1 MSEPPRAVRRF
12 QGVALD
18 ALHNNDGSELHP
30 AVRELV
36 GKALQGRVDR
46 RSVLRVLGWLGVS
59 VGTARAVLGAGEA
72 ARGGPVGP
80 GASGAA
86 QSGSAAGAAVGPAGG
101 PGPAAGAARQTPK
114 SGGTLRFVCSIQQ
127 MTDPAAT
134 TWIEAS
140 NLFRNSVE
148 FLTYVD
154 SDNVT
159 HPYLAESW
167 HPSEDLKTWDFKLRE
182 GIKWSNGDP
191 FTVADVAFNINRW
204 IAPRSLSPNR
214 TTFAAVTGVETLD
227 DLRFRLHLSRPIC
240 SLPEHLYAPTC
251 PILHRRFEEQGANW
265 PRNPIG
271 TGPFQ
276 LTDYH
281 VSRIAVFKRRPDY
294 WGPPAYLDEIRYLD
308 LGTEIATHIAALAAG
323 QVDAL
328 YRVTI
333 GELDLVKRFPSMQ
346 LLTEPS
352 AQTLVMRMQQDQK
365 PYNDVRVRR
374 AVQLSSDRERMMQLA
389 YRDQGVLGEHHHVAP
404 FHPDYFQLPPVK
416 RDIAQARRL
425 LAEAG
430 YPDGIDL
437 TLALGNTQGRYEQD
451 TAQVL
456 QQNCAD
462 AGIRLTLQ
470 VMPAAQYWTIW
481 DKVPFGMTYWGHRP
495 LGIMVL
501 ELAYRSHSV
510 WNESH
515 FNNAQFDA
523 AIDRALGILDP
534 HERSKVMGE
543 AQRILQEQAIIVQ
556 AYFPKK
562 FTVVGAHVRDFRAD
576 PSDYYRMDKVWLA

>member
-1 MSEPPRAVRRF
+1 MSEPPQAVRKFRA
-12 QGVALD
+12 ALLD
-18 ALHNNDGSELHP
+18 TLRNNDGSKLHP
-30 AVRELV
+30 AVHELV
-36 GKALQGRVDR
+36 HDALRNVTDR
-46 RSVLRVLGWLGVS
+46 RSVLRVLSWLGVS
-59 VGTARAVLGAGEA
+59 MVSARGVLGLPARAADAGDAGGTAA
-72 ARGGPVGP
+72 APVATRGGVM
-80 GASGAA
+80 
-86 QSGSAAGAAVGPAGG
+86 
-101 PGPAAGAARQTPK
+101 PK

-154 SDNVT
+154 SDNAT

-167 HPSEDLKTWDFKLRE
+167 HPSEDLKTWDFRLRQ
-182 GIKWSNGDP
+182 GIRWSNGDP
-191 FTVADVAFNINRW
+191 FTVADVVFNLDRW
-204 IAPRSLSPNR
+204 IAPSSKSPNR
-214 TTFAAVTGVETLD
+214 TTFAAITGVEAID
-227 DLRFRLHLSRPIC
+227 DLRFRIHLSRPVC
-240 SLPEHLYAPTC
+240 SLPEHLYAATC

-281 VSRIAVFKRRPDY
+281 VSRIAVFKRRRDY
-294 WGPPAYLDEIRYLD
+294 WGQPAYLDEIRYLD
-308 LGTEIATHIAALAAG
+308 LGTEIATHVAALAAG

-328 YRVTI
+328 YRITI
-333 GELDLVKRFPSMQ
+333 SELDLVKRFPTMQ

-365 PYNDVRVRR
+365 PFNDVRVRK
-374 AVQLSSDRERMMQLA
+374 AVVLSSDREQMLQLA
-389 YRDQGVLGEHHHVAP
+389 YRNYGVLGEDHHVAP
-404 FHPDYFQLPPVK
+404 FHPDYFRLPPSK
-416 RDIAQARRL
+416 RDVAGARRL
-425 LAEAG
+425 LVEAG
-430 YPDGIDL
+430 YPNGIDI

-456 QQNCAD
+456 QQNCAE
-462 AGIRLTLQ
+462 AGIRLNLQ
-470 VMPAAQYWTIW
+470 VVPAAQYWTIW

-501 ELAYRSHSV
+501 ELAYRSGSV

-515 FNNAQFDA
+515 FANASFDA
-523 AIDRALGILDP
+523 ALDKALAILDP
-534 HERSKVMGE
+534 RQRSVAMGDAE
-543 AQRILQEQAIIVQ
+543 RILQQEAVMVQ
-556 AYFPKK
+556 PYFAKK
-562 FTVVGAHVRDFRAD
+562 FTVVGAHVRGFRAD
-576 PSDYYRMDKVWLA
+576 PRDYYRMDGVWLA

>member
-1 MSEPPRAVRRF
+1 MSEPPAAVRRMS
-12 QGVALD
+12 GASLD
-18 ALHNNDGSELHP
+18 TLRNNDGTELHP
-30 AVRELV
+30 AALELAQ
-36 GKALQGRVDR
+36 KALQGGTDR
-46 RSVLRVLGWLGVS
+46 RSVLRVLAWLGVS
-59 VGTARAVLGAGEA
+59 VASARGVLGSSARAA
-72 ARGGPVGP
+72 A
-80 GASGAA
+80 
-86 QSGSAAGAAVGPAGG
+86 SAIP
-101 PGPAAGAARQTPK
+101 R

-204 IAPRSLSPNR
+204 IAPTSLSPNR
-214 TTFAAVTGVETLD
+214 TTFAAVTGIETLD
-227 DLRFRLHLSRPIC
+227 DLRFRLHLSRPVC
-240 SLPEHLYAPTC
+240 SLPEHLYAATC
-251 PILHRRFEEQGANW
+251 PILHRKFEEQGANW
-265 PRNPIG
+265 PRNPVG

-281 VSRIAVFKRRPDY
+281 VSRIAVFKRRHDY
-294 WGPPAYLDEIRYLD
+294 WGPSAYLDEIRYLD
-308 LGTEIATHIAALAAG
+308 LGSEIATHVAALAAG
-323 QVDAL
+323 QVDVL
-328 YRVTI
+328 YRITI
-333 GELDLVKRFPSMQ
+333 AELDLVKRFPSMQ

-365 PYNDVRVRR
+365 PYNDVRVRK
-374 AVQLSSDRERMMQLA
+374 AVVLSADREQMMRLA

-404 FHPDYFQLPPVK
+404 FHPDYFRLPPIK
-416 RDIAQARRL
+416 RNVAQARRL
-425 LAEAG
+425 LADAG

-437 TLALGNTQGRYEQD
+437 TLAVGNTQGRYEQD

-456 QQNCAD
+456 QQNCAE
-462 AGIRLTLQ
+462 AGIRLALQ
-470 VMPAAQYWTIW
+470 LVPAAQYWTIW

-501 ELAYRSHSV
+501 ELAYRSGSV

-515 FNNAQFDA
+515 FANPEFDA
-523 AIDRALGILDP
+523 ALDRALGILDP
-534 HERSKVMGE
+534 RQRSVAMGDAE
-543 AQRILQEQAIIVQ
+543 RILQEQAIIVQ

-562 FTVVGAHVRDFRAD
+562 FTVMGSHVRDFRAD
-576 PSDYYRMDKVWLA
+576 PQDYYRMDKVWLA

>member
-1 MSEPPRAVRRF
+1 MSEPPQAVRRVW
-12 QGVALD
+12 GVALD
-18 ALHNNDGSELHP
+18 TLRNNDGSELHP
-30 AVRELV
+30 AVRELAD
-36 GKALQGRVDR
+36 KALCGQADR
-46 RSVLRVLGWLGVS
+46 RSVLRVLAWLGVS
-59 VGTARAVLGAGEA
+59 AVTARGVLGAAVGA
-72 ARGGPVGP
+72 GIGGQAD
-80 GASGAA
+80 ASGAA
-86 QSGSAAGAAVGPAGG
+86 GQGVGASGRAAGAAG
-101 PGPAAGAARQTPK
+101 QTPK

-204 IAPRSLSPNR
+204 IAPTSLSPNR
-214 TTFAAVTGVETLD
+214 TTFAVITGVERVD
-227 DLRFRLHLSRPIC
+227 DLRFRLHLSRPVC
-240 SLPEHLYAPTC
+240 SLPEQLYAANC
-251 PILHRRFEEQGANW
+251 PILHHKFEEQGANW

-276 LTDYH
+276 LTEYH
-281 VSRIAVFKRRPDY
+281 VSRIAVFKRRRDY

-328 YRVTI
+328 YRITI

-365 PYNDVRVRR
+365 PYSDVRVRK
-374 AVQLSSDRERMMQLA
+374 AVVLSADREQMLRLA

-404 FHPDYFQLPPVK
+404 FQPDYFRLPPIK
-416 RDIAQARRL
+416 RDVAQARRL

-437 TLALGNTQGRYEQD
+437 TLAVGNTQGRYEQD

-456 QQNCAD
+456 QQNCAE

-481 DKVPFGMTYWGHRP
+481 DKVPFGITYWAHRP

-501 ELAYRSHSV
+501 ELAYRAHSV

-515 FNNAQFDA
+515 FNNPQFDA
-523 AIDRALGILDP
+523 AINRAQGILDP
-534 HERSKVMGE
+534 HERSVAMGE
-543 AQRILQEQAIIVQ
+543 AQRILQEEAIIVQ

-562 FTVVGAHVRDFRAD
+562 FTVVGPHVRDFRAD
-576 PSDYYRMDKVWLA
+576 PQDYYRMDKVWLA

>member
-1 MSEPPRAVRRF
+1 
-12 QGVALD
+12 
-18 ALHNNDGSELHP
+18 
-30 AVRELV
+30 
-36 GKALQGRVDR
+36 
-46 RSVLRVLGWLGVS
+46 
-59 VGTARAVLGAGEA
+59 
-72 ARGGPVGP
+72 
-80 GASGAA
+80 
-86 QSGSAAGAAVGPAGG
+86 
-101 PGPAAGAARQTPK
+101 
-114 SGGTLRFVCSIQQ
+114 
-127 MTDPAAT
+127 
-134 TWIEAS
+134 
-140 NLFRNSVE
+140 
-148 FLTYVD
+148 
-154 SDNVT
+154 
-159 HPYLAESW
+159 
-167 HPSEDLKTWDFKLRE
+167 LKTWDFKLRE

-204 IAPRSLSPNR
+204 IAPSSLSPNR

-251 PILHRRFEEQGANW
+251 PILHRKFEEQGANW

-328 YRVTI
+328 YRITI

-365 PYNDVRVRR
+365 PYDDVRVRR

-416 RDIAQARRL
+416 RDVAQARRL

-430 YPDGIDL
+430 YPNGIDL

-534 HERSKVMGE
+534 HERSKVMGD

>member
-1 MSEPPRAVRRF
+1 VRRRPSRWCIWLYPMSEPLSAHEQFDTARLKLT
-12 QGVALD
+12 ALR
-18 ALHNNDGSELHP
+18 NNDGSAPHP
-30 AVRELV
+30 AAQDLVRD
-36 GKALQGRVDR
+36 ALRRGTDR
-46 RSVLRVLGWLGVS
+46 RSVLRVLSWLGVS
-59 VGTARAVLGAGEA
+59 VVSARGVLGLPARAQT
-72 ARGGPVGP
+72 P
-80 GASGAA
+80 GVASRTG
-86 QSGSAAGAAVGPAGG
+86 V
-101 PGPAAGAARQTPK
+101 TPK

-127 MTDPAAT
+127 MTDPAST

-159 HPYLAESW
+159 HPYLAQSW
-167 HPSEDLKTWDFKLRE
+167 HPSEDLETWDFRLRE

-204 IAPRSLSPNR
+204 ISPNSKSPNR
-214 TTFAAVTGVETLD
+214 TTFAAITGVEILD

-240 SLPEHLYAPTC
+240 SLPEHLYAATC
-251 PILHRRFEEQGANW
+251 PILHRHFEEQGANW

-281 VSRIAVFKRRPDY
+281 VSRIAVFKRRHEY
-294 WGPPAYLDEIRYLD
+294 WGTPAYLDEIRYLD
-308 LGTEIATHIAALAAG
+308 LGTEVATHVAALAAG

-328 YRVTI
+328 YRLTI
-333 GELDLVKRFPSMQ
+333 AELDLVKRFPNMQ

-365 PYNDVRVRR
+365 PYNDVRVRK
-374 AVQLSSDRERMMQLA
+374 AVVLSSDREQMMRLA
-389 YRDQGVLGEHHHVAP
+389 YRDMGVLGDHHHVAP
-404 FHPDYFQLPPVK
+404 FHPDYFPLPPLQ
-416 RDIAQARRL
+416 RDVAAARRL

-430 YPDGIDL
+430 YPNGVDL

-456 QQNCAD
+456 QQNCAE
-462 AGIRLTLQ
+462 AGIRLSLQ
-470 VMPAAQYWTIW
+470 VLPAAQYWTVW

-501 ELAYRSHSV
+501 ELAYRSGSV

-515 FNNAQFDA
+515 FSNARFDA
-523 AIDRALGILDP
+523 ALDTALGILDP
-534 HERSKVMGE
+534 RERSRAMGE
-543 AQRILQEQAIIVQ
+543 CERILQDQAVMVQ

-562 FTVVGAHVRDFRAD
+562 FTVVSSRVRGFRAD
-576 PSDYYRMDKVWLA
+576 PQDYYRMDGVWLA

>member
-1 MSEPPRAVRRF
+1 MSEPPQAVRRVR
-12 QGVALD
+12 GVALD
-18 ALHNNDGSELHP
+18 TLRNNDGSELHP
-30 AVRELV
+30 AVRELADKALS
-36 GKALQGRVDR
+36 GKADR
-46 RSVLRVLGWLGVS
+46 RSVLRVLAWLGVS
-59 VGTARAVLGAGEA
+59 AVAARGVLGAA
-72 ARGGPVGP
+72 AGAGIGGQAGAAAGP
-80 GASGAA
+80 GAAGVSGAVG
-86 QSGSAAGAAVGPAGG
+86 QVAGAA
-101 PGPAAGAARQTPK
+101 PK

-148 FLTYVD
+148 YLTYVD

-204 IAPRSLSPNR
+204 IAPTSLSPNR
-214 TTFAAVTGVETLD
+214 TTFAVITGVERLD
-227 DLRFRLHLSRPIC
+227 DLRFRLHLSRPVC
-240 SLPEHLYAPTC
+240 SLPEQLYAATC
-251 PILHRRFEEQGANW
+251 PILHRKFEEQGANW
-265 PRNPIG
+265 PRNPLG

-276 LTDYH
+276 LMEYH
-281 VSRIAVFKRRPDY
+281 VSRIAVFKRRRDY

-308 LGTEIATHIAALAAG
+308 LGTEVATHIAALAAG

-328 YRVTI
+328 YRITI

-365 PYNDVRVRR
+365 PYDDVRVRR
-374 AVQLSSDRERMMQLA
+374 AVVLSADREQMLRLA

-404 FHPDYFQLPPVK
+404 FQPDYFRLPPIK
-416 RDIAQARRL
+416 RDVAQARRL

-437 TLALGNTQGRYEQD
+437 TLAVGNTQGRFEQD

-456 QQNCAD
+456 QQNCAE

-481 DKVPFGMTYWGHRP
+481 DKVPFGITYWAHRP

-501 ELAYRSHSV
+501 ELAYRAHSV

-515 FNNAQFDA
+515 FNNPKFDA
-523 AIDRALGILDP
+523 AIDRAQGILDP
-534 HERSKVMGE
+534 HERSAAMGE
-543 AQRILQEQAIIVQ
+543 AQRILQEEAIIVQ

-562 FTVVGAHVRDFRAD
+562 FTVVGPHVRDFRAD
-576 PSDYYRMDKVWLA
+576 PQDYYRMDKVWLA

>member
-1 MSEPPRAVRRF
+1 MSEPPVAVTRF
-12 QGVALD
+12 RGASLD
-18 ALHNNDGSELHP
+18 TLQNNDGSELHP
-30 AVRELV
+30 AVRELAH
-36 GKALQGRVDR
+36 KALRGGADR
-46 RSVLRVLGWLGVS
+46 RSVLRVLAWLGVS
-59 VGTARAVLGAGEA
+59 MVSARAVLG
-72 ARGGPVGP
+72 
-80 GASGAA
+80 S
-86 QSGSAAGAAVGPAGG
+86 SAAAGG
-101 PGPAAGAARQTPK
+101 PGAVAQAGLAGSAAAGSVASSGGPVPR

-127 MTDPAAT
+127 MTDPATT

-167 HPSEDLKTWDFKLRE
+167 HPSEDLKTWEFKLRE
-182 GIKWSNGDP
+182 GIKWSNGDA

-204 IAPRSLSPNR
+204 IAPTSLSPNR
-214 TTFAAVTGVETLD
+214 TTFAAVTGVEALD
-227 DLRFRLHLSRPIC
+227 DLRFRLHLSRPVC
-240 SLPEHLYAPTC
+240 SLPEHLYAATC
-251 PILHRRFEEQGANW
+251 PILHRKFEEQGANW

-276 LTDYH
+276 LVDYH
-281 VSRIAVFKRRPDY
+281 VSRIAVFKRRRDY
-294 WGPPAYLDEIRYLD
+294 WGQASYLDEVRYLD

-328 YRVTI
+328 YRITI

-365 PYNDVRVRR
+365 PYNDVRVRK
-374 AVQLSSDRERMMQLA
+374 AVVLSSDREQMLRLA

-404 FHPDYFQLPPVK
+404 FHPDYFRLPPVR
-416 RDIAQARRL
+416 RDVAQARRL

-430 YPDGIDL
+430 YADGIDL
-437 TLALGNTQGRYEQD
+437 TLAVGNTQGRYEQD

-456 QQNCAD
+456 QQNCAE
-462 AGIRLTLQ
+462 AGIRLALQ
-470 VMPAAQYWTIW
+470 VVPAAQYWTIW
-481 DKVPFGMTYWGHRP
+481 DKVPFGMTYWAHRP

-534 HERSKVMGE
+534 HERSLAMGDAE
-543 AQRILQEQAIIVQ
+543 RILQQEAIIVQ

-562 FTVVGAHVRDFRAD
+562 FTVVGTHVRDFRAD
-576 PSDYYRMDKVWLA
+576 PQDYYRMDKVWLA